1 MALKVAIQM
10 DPIAGIDVAGDT
22 TFGLALAAQQRGC
35 ELYYYQP
42 EELTLMAPDEV
53 CAPLRPLTVRDRLE
67 DFYDLGAAVD
77 RDLRDMDVVLM
88 RQDPPFDMAYI
99 TATHF
104 LEKITPE
111 CLVVNDPASVRNAP
125 EKLFPTMF
133 DGLQPPT
140 MMTRDRARLTAFRA
154 QYEDIILKPI
164 YGNGGAGVFRV
175 PRGDENFGAMVDMFL
190 ADSREPIIAQQ
201 YLPDIRQGDKR
212 VILVEGEAVGALNR
226 VPLDGDARSNLH
238 VGGQPVADELSA
250 RDLEIAAAIGP
261 ALRDAGIVFAGID
274 VIGGFLT
281 EINVTSPTCIR
292 EINDF
297 GGPDIAA
304 LVWEAIDA
312 RLAQAA
318 AIR

>member
-1 MALKVAIQM
+1 MPLKVAIQM
-10 DPIAGIDVAGDT
+10 DPIASIDVAGDT
-22 TFGLALAAQQRGC
+22 TFGLALEAQKRGY

-42 EELTLMAPDEV
+42 EELTLIAPNEV
-53 CAPLRPLTVRDRLE
+53 MAPLRRLDVRDTRE
-67 DFYDLGAAVD
+67 DFFDLGKPVD
-77 RDLRDMDVVLM
+77 TDLRNMDVVLM

-104 LEKITPE
+104 LEKITSD

-125 EKLFPTMF
+125 EKLFPTLF

-140 MMTRDRARLTAFRA
+140 MMTRDRARLTAFR
-154 QYEDIILKPI
+154 QEFQDIILKPI

-175 PRGDENFGAMVDMFL
+175 ARGDENFGAMIDMFL

-212 VILVEGEAVGALNR
+212 VILVEGKAVGALNR
-226 VPLDGDARSNLH
+226 VPLEGDARSNLH
-238 VGGQPVADELSA
+238 VGGQPVADELSD
-250 RDLEIAAAIGP
+250 RDLEIATAIGP
-261 ALRDAGIVFAGID
+261 ALREAGIIFAGID

-292 EINDF
+292 EIKDF

-304 LVWEAIDA
+304 LVWEAIEL
-312 RLAQAA
+312 RLV
-318 AIR
+318 